1 MHLMKLDNVHQRTHP
16 SLKKKKKKSTDI
28 QHVPFA
34 GLPRDDVLDCTNVLG
49 NFINSHASALFN
61 LD

>member
-16 SLKKKKKKSTDI
+16 SLKKRRKKSTDI
-28 QHVPFA
+28 QHVPFSS
-34 GLPRDDVLDCTNVLG
+34 LHRDETLDCTNVLG
-49 NFINSHASALFN
+49 NLINSHTSALFN